1 MKDGKKKVMFMKKLG
16 NSGFTLIEAMIAMAI
31 IVIMIAGGVSGFGFL
46 DLANASKCSAKI
58 DTGLTKLKSQN
69 MSKTSSVYMHLYYYD
84 NDYYILFNDSGTF
97 SPTAANYSEGE
108 IVGNEKLRIY
118 FDNQDLSTIPA
129 KCVSVGVRR
138 KDGAFTNTATPTSS
152 IKVVRASDS
161 GTAHEITLVTST
173 GKHFID

>member
-1 MKDGKKKVMFMKKLG
+1 MKKLG

-84 NDYYILFNDSGTF
+84 NDYYILLKDFF
-97 SPTAANYSEGE
+97 E
-108 IVGNEKLRIY
+108 
-118 FDNQDLSTIPA
+118 NQDLSTIPA